1 MKTRHGLLELSGRR
15 WAGEETSVTFIDF
28 ETKPKKAMQTIKN
41 ISLAAHLCSLS
52 LIVPMAKPPNVMVIM
67 SEELQ
72 VQMKH

>member
-1 MKTRHGLLELSGRR
+1 M
-15 WAGEETSVTFIDF
+15 TFIDF

>member
-1 MKTRHGLLELSGRR
+1 MPKLSGRR
-15 WAGEETSVTFIDF
+15 WAGEETSVTFMDF

-41 ISLAAHLCSLS
+41 ISLAALL

>member
-1 MKTRHGLLELSGRR
+1 M
-15 WAGEETSVTFIDF
+15 TFMDF

-41 ISLAAHLCSLS
+41 ISLAALL